1 MRYLV
6 AAGVASLL
14 LVAALA
20 YHWWVATMVSGLMEQ
35 ARVRAGLPAGSPM
48 GDVGI
53 PLSGPQMTFIKI
65 DHLLSRFWFVLLPVL
80 LAICFGIAAS
90 LPSAGSTTSGQS
102 ESSIQ
107 PRGADGEDT
116 QRVNHG

>member
-1 MRYLV
+1 MKYLV
-6 AAGVASLL
+6 ASGVAGLILL
-14 LVAALA
+14 AALA
-20 YHWWVATMVSGLMEQ
+20 YHGWVTSMVSGLMEQ

-53 PLSGPQMTFIKI
+53 QVSGPQMTYIQI

-90 LPSAGSTTSGQS
+90 LPRARSTTSGPA
-102 ESSIQ
+102 ESSSQ
-107 PRGADGEDT
+107 P
-116 QRVNHG
+116 

>member
-6 AAGVASLL
+6 ASAVSGLIL
-14 LVAALA
+14 LVALA
-20 YHWWVATMVSGLMEQ
+20 YHWWVTTMVSGLMEQ

-53 PLSGPQMTFIKI
+53 PLSGTQMNHIQI

-80 LAICFGIAAS
+80 FAICFSIAAS
-90 LPSAGSTTSGQS
+90 VPRARSTTSGPS
-102 ESSIQ
+102 ESSSR
-107 PRGADGEDT
+107 P
-116 QRVNHG
+116 

>member
-6 AAGVASLL
+6 AAGIAGLILL
-14 LVAALA
+14 AVLA
-20 YHWWVATMVSGLMEQ
+20 YHWWVASMVSGLMEQ

-48 GDVGI
+48 GDIGI
-53 PLSGPQMTFIKI
+53 HVSGPQMTHIQI

-90 LPSAGSTTSGQS
+90 LPRARSTAGRPA
-102 ESSIQ
+102 ESPSQ
-107 PRGADGEDT
+107 A
-116 QRVNHG
+116 